1 MKTMRGSMGAWWAV
15 LAICTAIV
23 LHGGNGLMA
32 KSSNTPQPT
41 VDSGSFVD
49 RYLEVAEQIDPMLAD
64 QLRSMCQLDPGHF
77 GRVLRRLGPRLGELV
92 DMRQTDPDLFERKIH
107 ELHLEAAIESLAAS
121 IRMAR
126 ALGEPPDPGTDAQL
140 RGLVEAQLGATL
152 RTRQHLLDRMRA
164 ELAEAEVELNREAA
178 DFSSEVGRRLEALL
192 NR

>member
-1 MKTMRGSMGAWWAV
+1 MGAWWAV